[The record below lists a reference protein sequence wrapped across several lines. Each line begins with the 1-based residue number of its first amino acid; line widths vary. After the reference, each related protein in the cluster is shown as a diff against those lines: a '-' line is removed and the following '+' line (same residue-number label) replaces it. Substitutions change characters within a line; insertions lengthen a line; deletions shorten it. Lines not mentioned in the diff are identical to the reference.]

1 MSPSLDGP
9 ALPGTSGDYGRA
21 SRVRSLPPPRT
32 SPPPPARRAS
42 APPPAAARCDKRHG
56 VRRSGGLYRH
66 YGRRTWTTPPTRG
79 NHGRTTPS
87 RPPSQ
92 GAPPRCRPRRNCA
105 AGRCCY
111 PTTATAAY
119 GLPWI
124 GGPKPV
130 CRGERSSQPRPA
142 GLPQAVSSPGRGHAS
157 GSRYVTLDTL
167 RTNGQKGRCDVVSNR
182 SNGTFRNQ
190 TSRYK
195 NRAGVF

>member
-1 MSPSLDGP
+1 MAQHYRALVGTTGELAGAESAATADFATAAGP
-9 ALPGTSGDYGRA
+9 AGLG
-21 SRVRSLPPPRT
+21 
-32 SPPPPARRAS
+32 
-42 APPPAAARCDKRHG
+42 PAAGRGLRCDKRHG

-142 GLPQAVSSPGRGHAS
+142 GLPQAVSDPGRGLAR

-167 RTNGQKGRCDVVSNR
+167 RTNG
-182 SNGTFRNQ
+182 
-190 TSRYK
+190 
-195 NRAGVF
+195 

>member
-1 MSPSLDGP
+1 MMAQHYRALVGTTGELAGAESAATADFATAAGP
-9 ALPGTSGDYGRA
+9 AGFG
-21 SRVRSLPPPRT
+21 
-32 SPPPPARRAS
+32 
-42 APPPAAARCDKRHG
+42 PAAGRGLRCDKRHG
-56 VRRSGGLYRH
+56 VRRSGGLYRL

-167 RTNGQKGRCDVVSNR
+167 RTNGQKGTLSYVDFQTEQRHI
-182 SNGTFRNQ
+182 RNQ

-195 NRAGVF
+195 TVQGFF